1 MPFLT
6 LSIMEE
12 GLEPNILY
20 KSFMA
25 TFVSDIISY
34 SQCEPEDAFQI
45 FEKLYQ
51 TKLLK
56 QQ

>member
-1 MPFLT
+1 MPSLT

-20 KSFMA
+20 KSFIA
-25 TFVSDIISY
+25 TFVSDIISC
-34 SQCEPEDAFQI
+34 SQYGLEDVFQI

>member
-20 KSFMA
+20 KSFIA